1 MDTASAYRHCLRQA
15 RSHYENFPVASWL
28 LPAPLRPPVAV
39 IYAFARTA
47 DDLAD
52 EGDLDPAERLAALD
66 DYGARLDQ
74 AAAGHPDDDP
84 VFIALADVLAR
95 YRLPVYLFHDLLTA
109 FRWDVDKKR
118 YRSFPELLE
127 YCRHSANPV
136 GRLLLH
142 LWGQAEPLNLA
153 QSDAICTALQLINF
167 YQDLEQDYHELGRIY
182 LPQEDMAR
190 HGVTEAH
197 LRERIADDAL
207 RALLREQRERARE
220 LLRQGAPLPRR
231 LPGRLGLELAFII
244 AGGLRVL
251 DRLDQSEHDPFARP
265 RLGPTD
271 WLRASTR
278 ALLGRLPR
286 PSDRSSAR

>member
-1 MDTASAYRHCLRQA
+1 MDTASAYRHCLARA
-15 RSHYENFPVASWL
+15 RSHYENFPVASWV
-28 LPAPLRPPVAV
+28 LPAPLRAPVAV

-52 EGDLDPAERLAALD
+52 EGDLTPQQRLAALD
-66 DYGARLDQ
+66 DYGARLD
-74 AAAGHPDDDP
+74 AAARGRPDDDP
-84 VFIALADVLAR
+84 VFIALADLLRR
-95 YRLPVYLFHDLLTA
+95 YRLPVHLFHDLLTA
-109 FRWDVDKKR
+109 FRWDVTRHR
-118 YRSFPELLE
+118 YRDFPELLD

-142 LWGQAEPLNLA
+142 LWGEADPLNLA

-182 LPQEDMAR
+182 LPQADMAR

-197 LRERIADDAL
+197 LRDRICDDAL
-207 RALLREQRERARE
+207 RNLLREQRERARE

-231 LPGRLGLELAFII
+231 LPGRLGLELAFIH

-251 DRLDQSEHDPFARP
+251 DRLDENEHDPFARP
-265 RLGPTD
+265 RLGPGD
-271 WLRASTR
+271 WLRISART
-278 ALLGRLPR
+278 LLGRLPR
-286 PSDRSSAR
+286 P